1 MSMIEFEDGNNRDFE
16 EEVEGCCASEIDWC
30 SIITAALVG
39 GVVSGFACFF
49 YNHVL
54 SDKQRK
60 EIKDA
65 IVSKA
70 RPAVAKLIA
79 GNPHNSCEEEDDLY

>member
-1 MSMIEFEDGNNRDFE
+1 MSMIEFEDSNNRDFE
-16 EEVEGCCASEIDWC
+16 EESEGCPASEINWA
-30 SIITAALVG
+30 SIFTAALIG

-60 EIKDA
+60 EIKEVL
-65 IVSKA
+65 VSKA

-79 GNPHNSCEEEDDLY
+79 GNPHHEEEDDLY

>member
-1 MSMIEFEDGNNRDFE
+1 MCPVEYENENIEVE
-16 EEVEGCCASEIDWC
+16 EEGCCASEINWA
-30 SIITAALVG
+30 SIFTAALIG

>member
-1 MSMIEFEDGNNRDFE
+1 MCPVEYENENMEIEE
-16 EEVEGCCASEIDWC
+16 EGCCASEIDWA
-30 SIITAALVG
+30 SIFTAALIG

-49 YNHVL
+49 YKHVL
-54 SDKQRK
+54 SEKQRN
-60 EIKDA
+60 EIKEA

-79 GNPHNSCEEEDDLY
+79 GNPHEEDNDLYQ